1 MKWIIPI
8 VLLMIVFS
16 LGSALYYMMKDRGNS
31 SRMVRSLML
40 RIGLSV
46 ALFLGIL
53 LAYYF
58 GLIEATGIKVGT
70 NENVI
75 KERVYK
81 KLSGLKAPIFILLTS
96 NKQRCKDQARLRQQS
111 ANTKLRPQKQSDA

>member
-8 VLLMIVFS
+8 VLLMIVAS

-31 SRMVRSLML
+31 ARMVHSLML

-53 LAYYF
+53 LAHYL

-70 NENVI
+70 H
-75 KERVYK
+75 
-81 KLSGLKAPIFILLTS
+81 
-96 NKQRCKDQARLRQQS
+96 
-111 ANTKLRPQKQSDA
+111 

>member
-8 VLLMIVFS
+8 VLLMIVAS

-31 SRMVRSLML
+31 SRMVHSLML

-53 LAYYF
+53 LAHYF
-58 GLIEATGIKVGT
+58 GLIEATGIRVGT
-70 NENVI
+70 N
-75 KERVYK
+75 
-81 KLSGLKAPIFILLTS
+81 
-96 NKQRCKDQARLRQQS
+96 
-111 ANTKLRPQKQSDA
+111 

>member
-31 SRMVRSLML
+31 SRMVHSLML
-40 RIGLSV
+40 RIGLSI

-53 LAYYF
+53 LAHYF
-58 GLIEATGIKVGT
+58 GVIEATGIKVGT
-70 NENVI
+70 N
-75 KERVYK
+75 
-81 KLSGLKAPIFILLTS
+81 
-96 NKQRCKDQARLRQQS
+96 
-111 ANTKLRPQKQSDA
+111 

>member
-1 MKWIIPI
+1 MRWLIPI

-31 SRMVRSLML
+31 SRMVHSLML
-40 RIGLSV
+40 RIGLSI

-53 LAYYF
+53 LAHYF

-70 NENVI
+70 N
-75 KERVYK
+75 
-81 KLSGLKAPIFILLTS
+81 
-96 NKQRCKDQARLRQQS
+96 
-111 ANTKLRPQKQSDA
+111 

>member
-31 SRMVRSLML
+31 SRMVHSLML
-40 RIGLSV
+40 RIGLSI

-53 LAYYF
+53 LAHYF

-70 NENVI
+70 N
-75 KERVYK
+75 
-81 KLSGLKAPIFILLTS
+81 
-96 NKQRCKDQARLRQQS
+96 
-111 ANTKLRPQKQSDA
+111 

>member
-31 SRMVRSLML
+31 SRMVHSLML

-46 ALFLGIL
+46 VLFLGIL
-53 LAYYF
+53 LAHYL
-58 GLIEATGIKVGT
+58 GLIEATGIRVGT
-70 NENVI
+70 N
-75 KERVYK
+75 
-81 KLSGLKAPIFILLTS
+81 
-96 NKQRCKDQARLRQQS
+96 
-111 ANTKLRPQKQSDA
+111 

>member
-1 MKWIIPI
+1 MKWLIPI

-31 SRMVRSLML
+31 SRMVHSLML

-53 LAYYF
+53 LAHYF
-58 GLIEATGIKVGT
+58 GLIEATGIRVGT
-70 NENVI
+70 N
-75 KERVYK
+75 
-81 KLSGLKAPIFILLTS
+81 
-96 NKQRCKDQARLRQQS
+96 
-111 ANTKLRPQKQSDA
+111 

>member
-8 VLLMIVFS
+8 VLLMIILS

-31 SRMVRSLML
+31 SRMVHSLML
-40 RIGLSV
+40 RIGLSI

-53 LAYYF
+53 LAHYF

-70 NENVI
+70 N
-75 KERVYK
+75 
-81 KLSGLKAPIFILLTS
+81 
-96 NKQRCKDQARLRQQS
+96 
-111 ANTKLRPQKQSDA
+111 

>member
-40 RIGLSV
+40 RIGLSI

-53 LAYYF
+53 LAHYF

-70 NENVI
+70 N
-75 KERVYK
+75 
-81 KLSGLKAPIFILLTS
+81 
-96 NKQRCKDQARLRQQS
+96 
-111 ANTKLRPQKQSDA
+111 

>member
-8 VLLMIVFS
+8 FLLMIVGS

-40 RIGLSV
+40 RIGLSL

-58 GLIEATGIKVGT
+58 GLIEATGIKVGR
-70 NENVI
+70 N
-75 KERVYK
+75 
-81 KLSGLKAPIFILLTS
+81 
-96 NKQRCKDQARLRQQS
+96 
-111 ANTKLRPQKQSDA
+111 